1 MTTTELLLVVGPGVA
16 LLATLVTWLGHRVLR
31 ANAELAA
38 KISRDNAVLSVSLE
52 SAKQLASN
60 RQIWINSL
68 RDDLAS
74 YFSLTLE
81 TDHKKIDYQKI
92 YEVGARIELRMNPAD
107 PDYQELR
114 TAMHECTEIDDL
126 TKIENGRELYIRV
139 SQRILKR
146 EWDVLKSELR
156 ALAEKQAHE

>member
-1 MTTTELLLVVGPGVA
+1 VTGTELLVVVGPSVA
-16 LLATLVTWLGHRVLR
+16 LLATFVTWLGHRVLR

-38 KISRDNAVLSVSLE
+38 KISRDNAVLSVALE

-60 RQIWINSL
+60 RQVWIDNL
-68 RDDLAS
+68 RDDLAV

-81 TDHKKIDYQKI
+81 SDYKKIDYQKI
-92 YEVGARIELRMNPAD
+92 YEVGARTELRMNPAD

-114 TAMHECTEIDDL
+114 TAMSECMEKKDL
-126 TKIENGRELYIRV
+126 TKIKDGRELYISV

-146 EWDVLKSELR
+146 EWDVLKGELR